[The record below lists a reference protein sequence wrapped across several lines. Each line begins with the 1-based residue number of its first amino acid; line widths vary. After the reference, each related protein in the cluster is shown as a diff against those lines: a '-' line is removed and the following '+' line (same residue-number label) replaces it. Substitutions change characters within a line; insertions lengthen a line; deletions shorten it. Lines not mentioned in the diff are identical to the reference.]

1 MQQTE
6 AMEQGREG
14 SEEKEEQLTAQQKI
28 EVALNSLNILQCLN
42 CMLSSK
48 VMGM

>member
-1 MQQTE
+1 MLLNLLLQIEMQQTE

-28 EVALNSLNILQCLN
+28 EVGQHSLNLVQF
-42 CMLSSK
+42 
-48 VMGM
+48 